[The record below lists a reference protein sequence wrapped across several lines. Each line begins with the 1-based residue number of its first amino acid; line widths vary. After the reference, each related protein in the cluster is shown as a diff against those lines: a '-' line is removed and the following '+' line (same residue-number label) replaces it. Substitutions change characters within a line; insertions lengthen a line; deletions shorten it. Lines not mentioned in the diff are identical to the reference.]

1 MSVTEIA
8 GFVGVGLTGAA
19 YAPQIVHLV
28 RGRCSAGVSR
38 PAYIVW
44 LVASVLLA
52 IKAIA
57 IRAWVFTALG
67 AVEVL
72 AIALILFYAARYK
85 DQYCAFHV
93 RSEPAPLTSHSSINR
108 RTTHK

>member
-1 MSVTEIA
+1 MTEIA

-19 YAPQIVHLV
+19 YAPQIVHLM

-44 LVASVLLA
+44 LVASILLA

-57 IRAWVFTALG
+57 IQAWVFIALG
-67 AVEVL
+67 GIEVL
-72 AIALILFYAARYK
+72 AITLILFYAARYK

-93 RSEPAPLTSHSSINR
+93 RSDPALLTSHSSIDR
-108 RTTHK
+108 RTTHN